1 MALPIMKIFTAIKN
15 DYNNLRLER
24 GWINMPLLK
33 DPEIRLVITPYNVSI
48 KFGILN
54 KLDIPYEDNE
64 DLTEIQD
71 CITNVILFVRDFIEE
86 INEFNAKQNK
96 NLLTEGNTI
105 WVKENIK

>member
-1 MALPIMKIFTAIKN
+1 MALPIMKIYTAIKN

>member
-1 MALPIMKIFTAIKN
+1 MALPIMKIYTAIKN

-33 DPEIRLVITPYNVSI
+33 DPEIRLVITPYHVSI

-105 WVKENIK
+105 WVKESIK

>member
-1 MALPIMKIFTAIKN
+1 MALPIMKIYTAIKN

-33 DPEIRLVITPYNVSI
+33 DPEIRLVITPYHISI

-64 DLTEIQD
+64 NLTEIQD

-105 WVKENIK
+105 LNFC

>member
-1 MALPIMKIFTAIKN
+1 MALPIMKIYTAIKN

-33 DPEIRLVITPYNVSI
+33 DPEIRLVITPYHISI

-64 DLTEIQD
+64 NLTEIQD
-71 CITNVILFVRDFIEE
+71 CITFC
-86 INEFNAKQNK
+86 
-96 NLLTEGNTI
+96 
-105 WVKENIK
+105 